1 MPLPR
6 AQGSRPLILRHRIL
20 RGFGLALALVLL
32 VLLGAVVN
40 LVVLGTASDAILRE
54 NYRSILAAESMIEAI
69 ERQDSAT
76 LLLMLDYEDEALRQ
90 FRENEGEF
98 LQWLARA
105 KDNVTI
111 EGEGDVVR
119 TIEQGYSDYLLNFS
133 ALHSLRAADPRAAGR
148 FYHETVLPSFKR
160 VRNEGIRLREI
171 NQAAM
176 LAASRRAERVA
187 RIAIVSTVVIG
198 LVAVVVGIGF
208 SLLLT
213 RRLVRPI
220 REIMRATEA
229 LAEGHYDA
237 RVPPSDTDEFA
248 RLAAGF
254 NDMAAKLG
262 AYHRLNVERVVAE
275 TRKSEAVLRSI
286 DDGIVVVDTQLV
298 ITDMNPT
305 AGRMLGVDSKQSSG
319 KHFLEVAGD
328 QHLLG
333 FVRAA
338 AESGEA
344 PAIEEGA
351 NILVVGDGDAAR
363 HYMYAVTAVVSE
375 DGAMLGVV
383 VVLRDVTRLRQLDRL
398 KSEFLM
404 TASHELRTPLQ
415 SLGMSVD
422 LLQEGAAGRLTEKER
437 QLLDAAHEEVQRLR
451 SLVTDLLDL
460 SKIEAGKVHM
470 DLVPASASLLV
481 DKAIAVLRT
490 QAEAQGVTLTG
501 DVPHGLPDALA
512 DANKITWVLTN
523 LVANALR
530 YVSTG
535 GHVRVSA
542 EQVGGWVH
550 FSVADD
556 GEGIPEEYLSRI
568 FDKFVQ
574 VEGGRPAGGTGLG
587 LAICREIVRA
597 HRGTIWV
604 QSTPGKGSVFTF
616 ALPASPRA

>member
-1 MPLPR
+1 MV
-6 AQGSRPLILRHRIL
+6 LRNRIL

-32 VLLGAVVN
+32 VLAGAVVN
-40 LVVLGTASDAILRE
+40 LIGLGKASDAILRE

-76 LLLMLDYEDEALRQ
+76 LLLMLGYETEAAQQ
-90 FRENEGEF
+90 FRENENEF
-98 LQWLARA
+98 LQWLGRA
-105 KDNVTI
+105 KDNITV

-119 TIEQGYSDYLLNFS
+119 SIETGYSGYLSDFS
-133 ALHSLRAADPRAAGR
+133 TLHQLRTSDPPGAGR

-160 VRNEGIRLREI
+160 VRNDAIRLREI
-171 NQAAM
+171 NQDAM

-187 RIAIVSTVVIG
+187 RTAITSTIAIG
-198 LVAVVVGIGF
+198 LAAVAVGIGF

-220 REIMRATEA
+220 RQIMGATEA
-229 LAEGHYDA
+229 LAEGDYDV
-237 RVPPSDTDEFA
+237 RVPPSDTDEFE
-248 RLAAGF
+248 RLGAGF
-254 NDMAAKLG
+254 NAMAGKLG
-262 AYHRLNVERVVAE
+262 AYHRLNVERIVAE

-286 DDGIVVVDTQLV
+286 DDGIVVVDAEFT

-305 AGRMLGVDSKQSSG
+305 AGRMLGVEPERSEG
-319 KHFLEVAGD
+319 KHFLEVIKNQRLFD
-328 QHLLG
+328 H
-333 FVRAA
+333 VRAT
-338 AESGEA
+338 AESRAA

-351 NILVVGDGDAAR
+351 SILTTGDGDGAR
-363 HYMYAVTAVVSE
+363 HYMFAVTAVVSK

-383 VVLRDVTRLRQLDRL
+383 VVLRDVTRLKELDRL

-415 SLGMSVD
+415 SLGMSID
-422 LLQEGAAGRLTEKER
+422 LLQEGASDRLTDKQR
-437 QLLDAAHEEVQRLR
+437 QLLAAAHEEVQRLG

-460 SKIEAGKVHM
+460 SKIEAGKVQM
-470 DLVPASASLLV
+470 DLAPAPVRVLV
-481 DKAIAVLRT
+481 DRALTVFR
-490 QAEAQGVTLTG
+490 AQVEKQQVTLTG
-501 DVPHGLPDALA
+501 EVPDGLPNVMA

-523 LVANALR
+523 LIANALR
-530 YVSTG
+530 YVGPG

-542 EQVGGWVH
+542 DRVGEWVH
-550 FSVADD
+550 LSVADD
-556 GEGIPEEYLSRI
+556 GEGIPEEYQSRI

-574 VEGGRPAGGTGLG
+574 VESEKSVGGTGLG

-597 HRGTIWV
+597 HKGTIWA

-616 ALPASPRA
+616 ALPVAHRS

>member
-1 MPLPR
+1 
-6 AQGSRPLILRHRIL
+6 
-20 RGFGLALALVLL
+20 
-32 VLLGAVVN
+32 
-40 LVVLGTASDAILRE
+40 
-54 NYRSILAAESMIEAI
+54 
-69 ERQDSAT
+69 
-76 LLLMLDYEDEALRQ
+76 
-90 FRENEGEF
+90 
-98 LQWLARA
+98 
-105 KDNVTI
+105 
-111 EGEGDVVR
+111 
-119 TIEQGYSDYLLNFS
+119 
-133 ALHSLRAADPRAAGR
+133 
-148 FYHETVLPSFKR
+148 
-160 VRNEGIRLREI
+160 
-171 NQAAM
+171 
-176 LAASRRAERVA
+176 
-187 RIAIVSTVVIG
+187 
-198 LVAVVVGIGF
+198 
-208 SLLLT
+208 
-213 RRLVRPI
+213 
-220 REIMRATEA
+220 
-229 LAEGHYDA
+229 
-237 RVPPSDTDEFA
+237 
-248 RLAAGF
+248 
-254 NDMAAKLG
+254 MAAKLG